1 MSQTTEAL
9 LAEIAAL
16 PADEKAKLVGLL
28 NGQRVKKET
37 AASVAA
43 AEQLDIPDPELSMR
57 WVDEHRA
64 QYANEY
70 VALMGDQLIAHSA
83 NAREVIAAVRAG
95 NFNGAFFGLV
105 SPPDEP
111 MFAGF

>member
-1 MSQTTEAL
+1 MSQTAESL
-9 LAEIAAL
+9 LTEIAAL
-16 PADEKAKLVGLL
+16 PANEQARLRGLL
-28 NGQRVKKET
+28 NGQRVKKEST
-37 AASVAA
+37 PDVVA
-43 AEQLDIPDPELSMR
+43 AEQLEIPDPELSMR

-83 NAREVIAAVRAG
+83 NAREVIAVVRSG